1 MGEFE
6 HAVDAAFAAKAAFL
20 VAAEGS
26 CCITRAGIDVDIAGR
41 DAMGEGDGFFFR
53 PIDTRIQTVSG
64 VIGDPDRI
72 IGVFVGNDT
81 EDRSE
86 DFILRDG
93 HIIRDI
99 REDRGMDIVAVIG
112 AFRQAAR
119 EEFGSFGKTLPD
131 VFTDLPVL
139 RHGGHGPELH
149 IVVCRITDGILFGDG
164 GELFFDEGFFAFR
177 DEQAG
182 EGGAGLAG
190 VQEDAVE
197 AKADRCAVVM
207 VLGWKDHV
215 GRFPAKLKA
224 DMLHAFQRSFADGDA
239 A

>member
-1 MGEFE
+1 MG
-6 HAVDAAFAAKAAFL
+6 D
-20 VAAEGS
+20 
-26 CCITRAGIDVDIAGR
+26 
-41 DAMGEGDGFFFR
+41 GDGFFFR

-72 IGVFVGNDT
+72 VSVFVGDDT
-81 EDRSE
+81 EDRTE
-86 DFILRDG
+86 DLILRDG
-93 HIIRDI
+93 HIICDI
-99 REDRGMDIVAVIG
+99 REDRGVDVVAVIG

-119 EEFGSFGKTLPD
+119 EEPSPFGKPLAD
-131 VFTDLPVL
+131 VFADLLVL
-139 RHGGHGPELH
+139 CHGGHRPELH
-149 IVVCRITDGILFGDG
+149 IVVCRVADRIFFGDG
-164 GELFFDEGFFAFR
+164 GKLFFDEGFLAFR

-190 VQEDAVE
+190 VQKDTIE

-224 DMLHAFQRSFADGDA
+224 DMLHAFQRSLADGDA